1 MIVFGYRMKVL
12 EPVPLPEARCPHC
25 GEENVAVYPAWR
37 YFFIY
42 FIPIFPYKRVS
53 VLGCLSCTQASD
65 VESYPPE
72 IGMEAEAI
80 TKEASPPKSLF
91 AGLYVAA
98 AVYFIVL
105 VVGWTRN
112 RDTDTYVT
120 DLHVNDVVV
129 MKLESESAYPYLPM
143 HVVEI
148 VGDSV
153 HLRARKYSYKSAGDA
168 ADKIGMPPMADDS
181 MTVDGMIAKV
191 DVKHLREIGEIERI
205 VRRGE

>member
-12 EPVPLPEARCPHC
+12 EPVLLPEARCPHC
-25 GEENVAVYPAWR
+25 GAENVAVYPAWR

-42 FIPIFPYKRVS
+42 FIPIVPYKRVS
-53 VLGCLSCTQASD
+53 ALGCLSCAQASD

-72 IGMEAEAI
+72 IGAEAGTI
-80 TKEASPPKSLF
+80 TREASPPKTLF
-91 AGLYVAA
+91 AGLYIAA

-105 VVGWTRN
+105 VVGWVRD
-112 RDTDTYVT
+112 RDTDSYVT

-129 MKLESESAYPYLPM
+129 MKLESEPAYPYIPM

-153 HLRARKYSYKSAGDA
+153 HLRARQYSFKNAGDA
-168 ADKIGMPPMADDS
+168 ADKIGMPPGADDTR
-181 MTVDGMIAKV
+181 TVEGMIAKA
-191 DVKHLREIGEIERI
+191 DVKHLREIGKIERI